1 MSRRVRSH
9 RATSEPGEP
18 DAGGERAPRNS
29 PAAPPTSLIERL
41 GRWNL
46 RRLGARSRIDVIVT
60 GATSTS
66 LHAYVFDPH
75 PKSPPDAPPLV
86 LMHGVGSSATTFA
99 RLLRR
104 LRPHFGTI
112 YVPEAPAHGG
122 SAIPASPFTPDALFE
137 LVSGWLDTVPP
148 APFVLY
154 GNSLGGGA
162 ALRYAALRSERVS
175 ALLLLSPA
183 GAHGS
188 ESELEEL
195 VASFDLKTSADAA
208 RFMGRLFER
217 PRWYHRLAGNELRR
231 RFASPPLREFFA
243 RAGRDDL
250 LDPATVSA
258 LPMPVLLLWGKA
270 ERLLPDSHRRWFA
283 RHLPAHANLV
293 EPPHFAH
300 SAYIEHSAEVAELAL
315 GFLAA
320 HRLIP
325 HPERASSTSRDGR
338 ED

>member
-1 MSRRVRSH
+1 LRR
-9 RATSEPGEP
+9 
-18 DAGGERAPRNS
+18 
-29 PAAPPTSLIERL
+29 PAAPATSFIERL

-46 RRLGARSRIDVIVT
+46 RRLGARSRIDVI
-60 GATSTS
+60 ATAGSSSTS

-75 PKSPPDAPPLV
+75 PKSPPGAPPLV

-112 YVPEAPAHGG
+112 FVPEAPAHGA
-122 SAIPASPFTPDALFE
+122 SAIPDAPFTPDALFE

-154 GNSLGGGA
+154 GNSLGGGT
-162 ALRYAALRSERVS
+162 ALRYAALHPERVS

-183 GAHGS
+183 GAHGT
-188 ESELEEL
+188 EGELAEL
-195 VASFDLKTSADAA
+195 VASFDLKSSADAA

-231 RFASPPLREFFA
+231 RFASPSLREFFA

-250 LDPATVSA
+250 LDPATVST

-283 RHLPAHANLV
+283 RHLPKHADLV

-300 SAYIEHSAEVAELAL
+300 SAYIEHPDEVAKLAL
-315 GFLAA
+315 GFLAE
-320 HRLIP
+320 HHLIARP
-325 HPERASSTSRDGR
+325 GPPASALADNNR
-338 ED
+338 

>member
-1 MSRRVRSH
+1 MTLPDRPASP
-9 RATSEPGEP
+9 ATSF
-18 DAGGERAPRNS
+18 
-29 PAAPPTSLIERL
+29 IERL

-46 RRLGARSRIDVIVT
+46 RRLGARSRNDVIAT
-60 GATSTS
+60 GSESTS
-66 LHAYVFDPH
+66 MHAYVFDPH
-75 PKSPPDAPPLV
+75 PKSPPNAPPLV

-104 LRPHFGTI
+104 LRPHFGVI
-112 YVPEAPAHGG
+112 YVPEAPAHGA
-122 SAIPASPFTPDALFE
+122 SAIPASPFTPDALFV

-162 ALRYAALRSERVS
+162 ALRYAALRPERVS

-183 GAHGS
+183 GAHGT

-195 VASFDLKTSADAA
+195 VASFDLKTSADAT
-208 RFMGRLFER
+208 RFMGRLFDR
-217 PRWYHRLAGNELRR
+217 PRWYHRLAGKELRR
-231 RFASPPLREFFA
+231 RFASPSLREFFS

-250 LDPATVSA
+250 LEPSTVSA
-258 LPMPVLLLWGKA
+258 LPMPVLLLWGEA

-283 RHLPAHANLV
+283 RHLPAHADLV
-293 EPPHFAH
+293 SPPHFAH
-300 SAYIEHSAEVAELAL
+300 SAYIERADEVAEFAL

-320 HRLIP
+320 HELIP
-325 HPERASSTSRDGR
+325 RR
-338 ED
+338 EEARKR